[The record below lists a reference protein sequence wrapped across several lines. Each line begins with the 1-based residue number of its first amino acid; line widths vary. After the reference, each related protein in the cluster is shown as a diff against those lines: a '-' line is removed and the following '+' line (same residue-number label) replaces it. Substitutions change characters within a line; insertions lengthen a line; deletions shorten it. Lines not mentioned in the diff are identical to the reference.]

1 MGPEPYDNE
10 ADKRISMTTRRTVL
24 IIAVALLTGLAGAAT
39 VSGPAAALNA
49 SSSAPFPHSP
59 GTTVDSFPVSVT
71 VQQGDAIAQNG
82 MGSMTLNYA
91 ASDGFDGNLGNV
103 SSSDVSVY
111 VSNGTGVEP
120 VTAYQ
125 VSKQGNGRLA
135 LDFQQP
141 VGVQPGDRIIADV
154 GNVTTP
160 SSSDSYAIGVST
172 TGADGGTDGPV
183 PVSYEVVAANISFPN
198 QSASQFAAN
207 QSVNITGVVPNAGY
221 VAVFK
226 QNDDGSRGELVGN
239 TRPILATYD
248 DRNYSVNLGGRVTQ
262 SQPLEAVVYYETS
275 GTTQT
280 ERLNGSFDPDQDA
293 VVTNNGVPA
302 NATGYVTT
310 LVASGR
316 LTAGEEYRQGERLLF
331 AGEPGTSYRVNAI
344 DNGSIG
350 GIQSQF
356 QTAANGST
364 TIDTADLGEG
374 QYIVTR
380 IDDGSVV
387 GLDND
392 STTSLQDDSFFVT
405 GETVSTAT
413 SIDADAGTSG
423 NASGGA
429 STEAAG
435 GNASG
440 EGNGSA
446 GNESGGSGAGGPGFG
461 PVVAVVAL
469 LGAALIAAR
478 RTR

>member
-1 MGPEPYDNE
+1 
-10 ADKRISMTTRRTVL
+10 MTTRRTVL

-71 VQQGDAIAQNG
+71 VQQGDAIAQSG

-91 ASDGFDGNLGNV
+91 ASDGFDGNLANV
-103 SSSDVSVY
+103 SPSDVSVY

-183 PVSYEVVAANISFPN
+183 PVGYEVVAANISFPN

-239 TRPILATYD
+239 TRPILATYS

-331 AGEPGTSYRVNAI
+331 AGEPGASYRVNAI
-344 DNGSIG
+344 DNGSVG

-374 QYIVTR
+374 QYVVTR
-380 IDDGSVV
+380 IDNGSVV

-413 SIDADAGTSG
+413 SLDANTNASGEG
-423 NASGGA
+423 NASDGTAGGA

-440 EGNGSA
+440 EGNASN
-446 GNESGGSGAGGPGFG
+446 GNESGGGSGAGGPGFG
-461 PVVAVVAL
+461 VVVAVVAL
-469 LGAALIAAR
+469 LGAALIATR